1 MDGEY
6 EALVNYT
13 DREIQKHS
21 DGQIDRQTETRPIPT
36 CSATS
41 LTLMTYGLRGESRGL
56 PPEPWHGQG
65 TKGFAEEVPHCVF
78 KHHFTKTRGGV

>member
-21 DGQIDRQTETRPIPT
+21 DRRTDTSPIPT
-36 CSATS
+36 YSATS
-41 LTLMTYGLRGESRGL
+41 LTLLTCGLRG
-56 PPEPWHGQG
+56 
-65 TKGFAEEVPHCVF
+65 KGA
-78 KHHFTKTRGGV
+78 TTGAMTRTRDKRDCRRSAKLRI

>member
-21 DGQIDRQTETRPIPT
+21 DRQTDTSPFPT

-41 LTLMTYGLRGESRGL
+41 LTLLTYGLRGESKGL

-65 TKGFAEEVPHCVF
+65 TKGLQKKCHTAYLS
-78 KHHFTKTRGGV
+78 TTSQRSMGGV